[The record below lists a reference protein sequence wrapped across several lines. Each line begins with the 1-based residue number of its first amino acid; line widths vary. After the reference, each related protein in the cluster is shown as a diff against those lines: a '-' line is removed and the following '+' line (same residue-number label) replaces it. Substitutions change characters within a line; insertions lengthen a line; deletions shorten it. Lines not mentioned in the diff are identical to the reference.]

1 MLKLKLSDY
10 AGKRIAVLVRVGQE
24 DRVFR
29 GVAAYEQD
37 PLLGVVLKVR
47 AEQERSAAG
56 GPTSLVFQLAAWEGA
71 LVPDKRHGCDFSVAV
86 DRAGSE
92 PIPKPPAGAGPIR
105 N

>member
-1 MLKLKLSDY
+1 MKLSDY
-10 AGKRIAVLVRVGQE
+10 AGKRIAVVVRVGQE

-56 GPTSLVFQLAAWEGA
+56 GPTSLVFQLAAWEGT
-71 LVPDKRHGCDFSVAV
+71 LVPDGRHGCDFSVTV
-86 DRAGSE
+86 GPAGLE
-92 PIPKPPAGAGPIR
+92 KIPKPPSGAGPCP